1 MLPQMPALPFRRRRA
16 AAAAPPQPPQQQ
28 QAPQQAPQQR
38 QSGVRLTELDADGQ
52 PLPCNGVDGAAPQQQ
67 WGRDAAG
74 TALVAAPAWRGM
86 DAARMQGALAVA
98 LCVHAF
104 ALMPAAAARVG
115 FFAA

>member
-1 MLPQMPALPFRRRRA
+1 
-16 AAAAPPQPPQQQ
+16 
-28 QAPQQAPQQR
+28 
-38 QSGVRLTELDADGQ
+38 
-52 PLPCNGVDGAAPQQQ
+52 
-67 WGRDAAG
+67 
-74 TALVAAPAWRGM
+74 M